1 MIDLKKIL
9 SEKINKLELQISDVK
24 FERDNS
30 ATPME
35 SGSDKSRQLAEQ
47 LMDALSDEKNKLIFL
62 SRQTSISK
70 AIIIYTLNTPLGE
83 RDFAIVP
90 DGLGGISVE
99 GVSLL
104 SERAPLA
111 VQLVSQKEG
120 SEFTFNN
127 QKITVVK
134 IS

>member
-62 SRQTSISK
+62 SRQTCISK
-70 AIIIYTLNTPLGE
+70 AIVIYTLNTPLGE

-120 SEFTFNN
+120 SEFIFNN